1 MTPPLRVSVE
11 YRIRWFASL
20 LISLMPAGIL
30 LQPAVAGSNPC
41 GLSEPCSIAGPDA
54 GTYHLAF
61 PDDWDGRRPLKPFV
75 FFHGHGGSGVNEI
88 RNRLLVTS
96 LTRHDYLFVAPDGP
110 MFNFRGT
117 DRRGWAARLEGATPR
132 GKRDDI
138 KFVEAVLAD
147 VARRVPLSP
156 AQTVVSG
163 FSSGG
168 SMAWYFSCYSKLPL
182 AGVVAIAGGLRRPL
196 PAGGVRQEDG
206 SIATQCPG
214 GPRTVLHIH
223 GFSDRQVPLEGR
235 GIRAWHQGDV
245 FEGLAVQRSTNRCD
259 SRPDAMVA
267 KGEFWCRT
275 WNTCQSGKP
284 VRFCLHA
291 GGHGF
296 PKDAM
301 QLGLDFLA
309 PKPLA
314 GR

>member
-1 MTPPLRVSVE
+1 MRKPVFTLPKLHTGWLAPVVLGAMLAANNVPAANAVE
-11 YRIRWFASL
+11 
-20 LISLMPAGIL
+20 M
-30 LQPAVAGSNPC
+30 PC
-41 GLSEPCSIAGPDA
+41 GLSSPCRIDGADA
-54 GTYHLAF
+54 GTYLLAF
-61 PDDWDGRRPLKPFV
+61 PDNWDGKRPLKPFV
-75 FFHGHGGSGVNEI
+75 FFHGHDGSGAGEI
-88 RNRLLVTS
+88 KNRLLVTT
-96 LTRHDYLFVAPDGP
+96 LTKHDYLFVAPDGP

-117 DRRGWAARLEGATPR
+117 DRRGWAARPEADKPR
-132 GKRDDI
+132 GNRDDI

-147 VARRVPLSP
+147 VSKRVPVN
-156 AQTVVSG
+156 AQDTVVSG

-196 PAGGVRQEDG
+196 PNGGVKQGDG
-206 SIATQCPG
+206 SIATKCPA
-214 GPRTVLHIH
+214 GPRAMLHIH

-245 FEGLAVQRSTNRCD
+245 FEGLSVQRITNQCN
-259 SRPDAMVA
+259 SRPDTMSA

-275 WNTCQSGKP
+275 WSTCQSGKP

-296 PKDAM
+296 PKGTM
-301 QLGLDFLA
+301 QLGLDFMA
-309 PKPLA
+309 TKFVA